1 MEWKHFM
8 EVEQFSDN
16 DQDEILEHLYKHM
29 FMVAFAKMKNRSDA
43 LDIVQ
48 ESWVKILVKL
58 ETLKDPNKLIQWSK
72 VIVAN
77 TAMNALK
84 KRTVQVVSLYD
95 EHMSIDDLHIDLY
108 LEEKILKQTIYDSL
122 SILEED
128 TRKMMICKF
137 YYGWKDQQIAEIME
151 MPVGTVKARI
161 HRAKIRLKEHLIKE
175 FDAFT
180 SDHIQPL

>member
-8 EVEQFSDN
+8 EVEQFSDG

-29 FMVAFAKMKNRSDA
+29 YMVAYAKMKNRTDA
-43 LDIVQ
+43 LDVVQ
-48 ESWVKILVKL
+48 ESWVKILIKL

-84 KRTVQVVSLYD
+84 KRSSQVVSQYD
-95 EHMSIDDLHIDLY
+95 ENMSIDDLNLDLY
-108 LEEKILKQTIYDSL
+108 MEEKLLKITIYESL
-122 SILEED
+122 FILEED

-137 YYGWKDQQIAEIME
+137 YYGW
-151 MPVGTVKARI
+151 
-161 HRAKIRLKEHLIKE
+161 
-175 FDAFT
+175 
-180 SDHIQPL
+180 

>member
-8 EVEQFSDN
+8 EVEQFSDD
-16 DQDEILEHLYKHM
+16 DQDELLEHLYKHM
-29 FMVAFAKMKNRSDA
+29 FMVAYAKVKNRSDA

-58 ETLKDPNKLIQWSK
+58 ETLKDPKKLIQWSK

-84 KRTVQVVSLYD
+84 KRSVQVVSMYD
-95 EHMSIDDLHIDLY
+95 EHMSIDDINVGLY
-108 LEEKILKQTIYDSL
+108 MEEKILKQLIYESL

-137 YYGWKDQQIAEIME
+137 YYGWRDQQIAEIME

-161 HRAKIRLKEHLIKE
+161 HRAKTRLKEHLINE
-175 FDAFT
+175 FGA
-180 SDHIQPL
+180 SAYGS

>member
-8 EVEQFSDN
+8 EVEQFSDD
-16 DQDEILEHLYKHM
+16 DQVEILEHLYKHM
-29 FMVAFAKMKNRSDA
+29 FMVAYAKMKNRSDA

-48 ESWVKILVKL
+48 ESWVKILIKL
-58 ETLKDPNKLIQWSK
+58 ETLKDPKKLIQWSK

-84 KRTVQVVSLYD
+84 KRSVQVVSLYD
-95 EHMSIDDLHIDLY
+95 EQMSIEDMNVDLY
-108 LEEKILKQTIYDSL
+108 MEEKLLKQMIYESL

-151 MPVGTVKARI
+151 IPVGTVKARI
-161 HRAKIRLKEHLIKE
+161 HRAKIRLKEHLIIE
-175 FDAFT
+175 LGASAFG
-180 SDHIQPL
+180 S